1 MPGWGKVAIGGL
13 LVAFA
18 SLVAARYLTSRG
30 LVLGLFGIALG
41 LGVTLQAV
49 LAGTLRWA
57 TRSDR
62 TPALAA
68 GGIAAGGALLG
79 RAALLVTIGLDPEA
93 AHTIDPATMGTAAIA
108 LTSAFAGL
116 GWSVI
121 VLGRRPTPGWP
132 HAMIATLCASAC
144 LYTLG
149 PLLLSLGMPVS
160 PWTFLSL
167 AALGVAFYG
176 AQRALS
182 RS

>member
-1 MPGWGKVAIGGL
+1 VV
-13 LVAFA
+13 VAFG

-30 LVLGLFGIALG
+30 FVLSLFGIALG
-41 LGVTLQAV
+41 LGVTLQAAV
-49 LAGTLRWA
+49 AGTLRWA

-68 GGIAAGGALLG
+68 AAIAAAAALLG
-79 RAALLVTIGLDPEA
+79 RAALVVTIGLDPEVA
-93 AHTIDPATMGTAAIA
+93 QTIDPVAMTTAAVA
-108 LTSAFAGL
+108 LTGALAGL
-116 GWSVI
+116 GWSVM

-132 HAMIATLCASAC
+132 QALVATLSVSAC

-149 PLLLSLGMPVS
+149 PLLLSLGVPVS

-167 AALGVAFYG
+167 AAVGVAFYG